1 MTPDRRMGGSA
12 LDASGAGA
20 LSYVANT
27 PLTESAMRFLFGVA
41 AAVTIAG
48 SGYAAGRTHPPAP
61 VDEHAGHDMS
71 TMPSVAVSTDAAQVQ
86 AQDIPASGGT
96 AAARIGASPRHAE
109 WVAIKVG
116 ATDSVMA
123 WVVYPER
130 KDKAAVVIAIHEN
143 TGINTWTRA
152 VADQLAADG
161 FIGIAPDLTTMFRT
175 GDLKADPTA
184 DQGRAAIGQ
193 VTPEIGNRIL
203 DAVAQYGM
211 SLPAAQKK
219 YGIVGFCWGGG
230 RSFLHASAA
239 PGLTASVVYYGS
251 PPNAEQMAAIKAPV
265 LGLYGGNDARIN
277 ATIPATDST
286 MKKLGKAYE
295 YQIFDGAGHGFLR
308 AQDGNAA
315 NAAAAAAAWPRTIA
329 FFRAK
334 LGK

>member
-1 MTPDRRMGGSA
+1 MTPDHGVSASA
-12 LDASGAGA
+12 LDASGTGA
-20 LSYVANT
+20 LSYLAT
-27 PLTESAMRFLFGVA
+27 SPLTESAMRFVFGVA
-41 AAVTIAG
+41 AAVAIAG
-48 SGYAAGRTHPPAP
+48 SGYAAGRTQPPAP
-61 VDEHAGHDMS
+61 VDEHAAHDMA
-71 TMPSVAVSTDAAQVQ
+71 TMSSVAVSTDAAQ

-96 AAARIGASPRHAE
+96 AAARIAASPRHAE

-175 GDLKADPTA
+175 GDLKADPVA

-230 RSFLHASAA
+230 RSFLHAASA